1 MSRTPPCFIFA
12 LALCISVSSFVRVA
26 AQRESE
32 IRIDSK
38 LVVVPVS
45 VIDRQGRYITEIRKE
60 EFRIFEE
67 GVEQE
72 VVHFEAV
79 EEPFTAFLLLDR
91 SGSMSGRHREEL
103 TDAANVFVRQ
113 LRPVDQL
120 LAATFADTVVTVI
133 EPTRVADL
141 KKSVAIGSVTSDT
154 TTIIFD
160 SVDTAFKKLK
170 KIRGRKALII
180 FSDGVGDG
188 RFVTPKENLEDAE
201 EQEVVIYTIQ
211 FDTSATVAA
220 QFKTK
225 RFYEGMA
232 VARKYMSELAR
243 LSGGRHFQISE
254 IADLAATFRSIAEEL
269 RQQYSLGYYPKT
281 EGNKGERRR
290 IKVTVNRPDVAIRF
304 RTSYLIEK

>member
-1 MSRTPPCFIFA
+1 MR
-12 LALCISVSSFVRVA
+12 
-26 AQRESE
+26 
-32 IRIDSK
+32 
-38 LVVVPVS
+38 
-45 VIDRQGRYITEIRKE
+45 
-60 EFRIFEE
+60 
-67 GVEQE
+67 
-72 VVHFEAV
+72 
-79 EEPFTAFLLLDR
+79 
-91 SGSMSGRHREEL
+91 GRHREEL

-141 KKSVAIGSVTSDT
+141 KKSVAIGSITSDT

-211 FDTSATVAA
+211 FDTSATVPA